1 MTARARG
8 RIKETRATRR
18 ERKDTK
24 EKQERREQKGPLHQ
38 RKWKGAKA
46 EVATVAS
53 HVPAVEEAVLSTELG
68 RHEVRV
74 ERRDRRLVHAR
85 VARVARRCVVKLG
98 RTQYS
103 RLLERNV
110 GVVARRSERLA
121 GREYSTVSPRP
132 EGASKGART
141 RTTDRVARPKTKLS
155 ELVSL
160 WTSSAVKLFSSARM
174 T

>member
-1 MTARARG
+1 M
-8 RIKETRATRR
+8 E
-18 ERKDTK
+18 
-24 EKQERREQKGPLHQ
+24 
-38 RKWKGAKA
+38 
-46 EVATVAS
+46 TVAL
-53 HVPAVEEAVLSTELG
+53 HVPAVEEAFLSTELG

-74 ERRDRRLVHAR
+74 ERRDRRLVHTR
-85 VARVARRCVVKLG
+85 VARVARRRVVKLG
-98 RTQYS
+98 RTQHS

-121 GREYSTVSPRP
+121 GREQGTVNPRP